1 MKMKKNLFQSLK
13 MKNKKAEE
21 VIKRLEEENKTYTIQ
36 IVGDKKNKSNG
47 FYILMTTQAM
57 SCGPNE
63 TFGPIKKS
71 TLALLKE
78 AEIKFKIL
86 K

>member
-1 MKMKKNLFQSLK
+1 

-21 VIKRLEEENKTYTIQ
+21 VIKRLQEENKTYTIQ
-36 IVGDKKNKSNG
+36 IIGDEENKSNG

-57 SCGPNE
+57 NCGPNE
-63 TFGPIKKS
+63 TFGQIKKS
-71 TLALLKE
+71 TLALLDE
-78 AEIKFKIL
+78 AKIKFKIL